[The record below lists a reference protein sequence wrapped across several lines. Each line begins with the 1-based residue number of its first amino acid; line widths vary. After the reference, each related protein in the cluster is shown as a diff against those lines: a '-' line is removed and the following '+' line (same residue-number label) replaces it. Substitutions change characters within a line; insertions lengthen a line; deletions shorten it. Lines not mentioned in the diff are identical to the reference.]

1 MKKTRYN
8 FFPAVILV
16 GAFFLGIFPQD
27 ASALQ
32 KEYQLL
38 KRLDEEE
45 AAQVSLKPV
54 SRPKAEF
61 NALGKDPFR
70 SPIEK
75 KIVDRQGMQQQQ
87 QQQQSF
93 PALTVRGI
101 IWGSSLPQAI
111 INDKVVKVGD
121 TVDGVTVEGI
131 EKSGVSVSFA
141 GAIYEL
147 SAPAAGGK
155 LEQKTV
161 ALGAVPAYLQSI
173 YREEA
178 SSNYSNY

>member
-1 MKKTRYN
+1 MKKTMYN
-8 FFPAVILV
+8 FFPAVLLA
-16 GAFFLGIFPQD
+16 GAFFLGIFPQE

-38 KRLDEEE
+38 KRLEDEE
-45 AAQVSLKPV
+45 AAQVSIKPV
-54 SRPKAEF
+54 VRPKAEF

-75 KIVDRQGMQQQQ
+75 KIIDRQGMQS
-87 QQQQSF
+87 QQQSL
-93 PALTVRGI
+93 PVLTVKGI

-155 LEQKTV
+155 LEQKV
-161 ALGAVPAYLQSI
+161 GALGAVPAYLQSI